1 MAQTRNLIG
10 SFANVDETDGEDFL
24 GRLDIMS
31 SLDIFREYKR
41 HTFGLMRPKNGARMA
56 DIGCGTGD
64 DARAMTDIVGET
76 GRVTG
81 FDISET
87 MIAEARKRHEA
98 LNGQLSFVRSGAENL
113 DCVDHCFD
121 AVRAD
126 RVFLHVPSP
135 RDAVREAMRVTKPG
149 GRIVISEPD
158 MRSLWVTTQLP
169 DVAESIFDGIAR
181 STAHPVI
188 ARDLYHLLV
197 DMELQDISLELRP
210 LVYSDPD
217 IGERILNFSV
227 IAQTL
232 VNTDRLSH
240 KDMLEFLS
248 DLQERESSGR
258 FLGGIT
264 LFIVSAT
271 IPT

>member
-1 MAQTRNLIG
+1 MAETRNLIG
-10 SFANVDETDGEDFL
+10 SFANVDETDGKDFL

-31 SLDIFREYKR
+31 SLDVFRDYKR
-41 HTFGLMRPKNGARMA
+41 QTVKLMKPERGARLA

-64 DARAMTDIVGET
+64 DVRAMADIVGED
-76 GRVTG
+76 GHITG

-87 MIAEARKRHEA
+87 MIAEASKRHEA
-98 LNGQLSFVRSGAENL
+98 SNTQLSFVRSDAENL
-113 DCVDHCFD
+113 DCADHRFD

-126 RVFLHVPSP
+126 RVLLHVPNP
-135 RDAVREAMRVTKPG
+135 RNAMREAVRVTKPG
-149 GRIVISEPD
+149 GRIVFSEPD
-158 MRSLWVTTQLP
+158 MRSLWVTTQFT

-181 STAHPVI
+181 STAQPVI
-188 ARDLYHLLV
+188 ARDLYHLLL

-217 IGERILNFSV
+217 LSERVLNFSV
-227 IAQTL
+227 VAQAM
-232 VNTDRLSH
+232 VDADRLSNE
-240 KDMLEFLS
+240 DMLKFLS
-248 DLQERESSGR
+248 DLRERKSSGR